1 MVFLMENGINAMQH
15 RHQQKR
21 KQREQTQPN
30 GSASS
35 EVPEQNSYEPEK
47 WVVIIDCTG
56 MTLSACNPRIAS
68 AVTSIIGDHY
78 PERLGVVI
86 TLNAGYLMRY
96 AWSAI
101 KVRNTQPGFIS

>member
-1 MVFLMENGINAMQH
+1 MVFLMENCIRAMQH
-15 RHQQKR
+15 QHQVKLAD
-21 KQREQTQPN
+21 KSGE
-30 GSASS
+30 AA
-35 EVPEQNSYEPEK
+35 VPPYAPER
-47 WVVIIDCTG
+47 WVVILDCTG

-78 PERLGVVI
+78 PERLGTVV

-101 KVRNTQPGFIS
+101 KVESTPGI